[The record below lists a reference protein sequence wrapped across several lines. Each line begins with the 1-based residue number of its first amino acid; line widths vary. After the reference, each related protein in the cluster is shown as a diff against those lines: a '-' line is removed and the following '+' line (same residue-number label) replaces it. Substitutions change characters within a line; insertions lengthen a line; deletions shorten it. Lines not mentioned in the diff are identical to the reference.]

1 MLPFKNTK
9 VPCKPCAWINKDYID
24 LRLQVTKAKERAT
37 KTKAQADWDIFRKMS
52 NSLNI
57 LAHKLKR
64 DHFSN
69 KIDEAGND
77 SGKLWTTLKEI
88 LPNKKQHNG
97 ITGVNCNGE
106 ILTTHKDIANCF
118 NLYFSTVG

>member
-1 MLPFKNTK
+1 M
-9 VPCKPCAWINKDYID
+9 
-24 LRLQVTKAKERAT
+24 R
-37 KTKAQADWDIFRKMS
+37 

-57 LAHKLKR
+57 SAHILKR
-64 DHFSN
+64 DHLSN

-118 NLYFSTVG
+118 NSYFSTVGQKLADMMVR